1 MKTKRFFLIL
11 WAITCV
17 AVVSAKELSFK
28 PRAVGLRAGYG
39 LGASYQNYVFDN
51 SMLTLDLDFFGLT
64 KGFNG
69 SLTYDWINPFNLS
82 IPWNEKGEM
91 NWYLGVGLSAGT
103 YFHSYVPKEFTN
115 FWFGPT
121 GRVGLEYRFWFP
133 LQISFEWRPV
143 IGFKYA
149 RLDYLEFWYDPS
161 NPLEQ
166 LAIKEGLNGFRA
178 NNAGAKT
185 DPDNFHFFKEG
196 LYDYLTFALTVRY
209 YF

>member
-121 GRVGLEYRFWFP
+121 GRVGAEYRFWFP
-133 LQISFEWRPV
+133 LQISFEWRPI
-143 IGFKYA
+143 IGFYYE
-149 RLDYLEFWYDPS
+149 YLNYVEFDLSDP
-161 NPLEQ
+161 LGQ
-166 LAIKEGLNGFRA
+166 LAKKEGFPSRA
-178 NNAGAKT
+178 TNAKAKT
-185 DPDNFHFFKEG
+185 DSSNFHFFKKG

>member
-1 MKTKRFFLIL
+1 MKTKRCFLIL

-28 PRAVGLRAGYG
+28 PRAVGLRVGYG
-39 LGASYQNYVFDN
+39 IGASYQNYVFDN

-64 KGFNG
+64 KGFNA

-103 YFHSYVPKEFTN
+103 YFLQKEFTN

-121 GRVGLEYRFWFP
+121 GRVGVEYRFWFP

-149 RLDYLEFWYDPS
+149 RLDYLEFDQSDPLTQYVNKLS
-161 NPLEQ
+161 GGKFDRITNS
-166 LAIKEGLNGFRA
+166 
-178 NNAGAKT
+178 GAKT
-185 DPDNFHFFKEG
+185 NPNNFHFFKEG